1 LCNLSNS
8 LISQL
13 VYEDLKA
20 GLLILYFKAY
30 CLVAVNALKLV
41 LNKRL
46 KVIDNR
52 IKTKEFFYL
61 YVSLKNVAQ
70 ALLFL
75 NDDTIDK
82 NRLRLKYCISILIIY
97 NDGSKEAVGQCRIS
111 VSSSIKVLRL
121 TIFH

>member
-20 GLLILYFKAY
+20 KLLILYFRIY
-30 CLVAVNALKLV
+30 CLVAVNAPKLIP
-41 LNKRL
+41 NKRL
-46 KVIDNR
+46 KVTDNQ

-61 YVSLKNVAQ
+61 YTSLENVAQ

-75 NDDTIDK
+75 NNDTVNN
-82 NRLRLKYCISILIIY
+82 NRLRSKYCISILIIY
-97 NDGSKEAVGQCRIS
+97 NDRSKEAVG
-111 VSSSIKVLRL
+111 
-121 TIFH
+121 